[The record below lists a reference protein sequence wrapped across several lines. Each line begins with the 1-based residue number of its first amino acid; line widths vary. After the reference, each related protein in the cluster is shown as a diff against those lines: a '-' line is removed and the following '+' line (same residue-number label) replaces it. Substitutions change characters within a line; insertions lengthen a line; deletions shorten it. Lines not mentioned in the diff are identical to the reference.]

1 MRSLTHNQGVVNPLS
16 TGQTLRVMFE
26 SSPIG
31 MCAVL
36 VDGTVLRINDA
47 LRAVLG
53 DGTSSIL
60 DLAMTGT
67 DRDALAQSLRSVVA
81 GAERMFRREVRSAQR
96 WLEISGV
103 AMHGGSGDLMLHV
116 VDVSE
121 RHRREDTL
129 REMAERDPLTSL
141 HNRVAFADVLRKRL
155 ATQPTGTLMMLD
167 LDGFKNVNDTHGHQR
182 GDQVIVAV
190 ANALRAS
197 LGEDDVAAR
206 LGGDEFAVL
215 IASEWAGKTAL
226 GMILTRRIGVAATV
240 AAGGLN
246 VSASIGIVHL
256 VRGATPESLLADADR
271 AMYAAKNAGKGRCVE
286 AVATVA
292 HQTKRRAASH

>member
-1 MRSLTHNQGVVNPLS
+1 MGLLHNEPIVNLS

-36 VDGTVLRINDA
+36 VDGTVVRINDA

-60 DLAMTGT
+60 DLAMTAA
-67 DRDALAQSLRSVVA
+67 DRDGLAQSLLAVA
-81 GAERMFRREVRSAQR
+81 AGTERMFRRELRSGPR
-96 WLEISGV
+96 WLEISGIR
-103 AMHGGSGDLMLHV
+103 MHGGTGDVMLHV

-129 REMAERDPLTSL
+129 REMAERDPMTGL
-141 HNRVAFADVLRKRL
+141 HNRMAFSDVLRARL
-155 ATQPTGTLMMLD
+155 ATEPVGSVMLLD
-167 LDGFKNVNDTHGHQR
+167 LDGFKTVNDTYGHQR

-190 ANALRAS
+190 ANALRTS
-197 LGEDDVAAR
+197 IGENDVAAR
-206 LGGDEFAVL
+206 LGGDEFAIL
-215 IASEWAGKTAL
+215 ITSEWAGKTAL
-226 GMILTRRIGVAATV
+226 GSMLTRRIGVAATV
-240 AAGGLN
+240 ASRGVN
-246 VSASIGIVHL
+246 VTASIGIAHIAP
-256 VRGATPESLLADADR
+256 GATPESLLADADR

-286 AVATVA
+286 ATATVA
-292 HQTKRRAASH
+292 RAANGRRAT